1 MLFGILES
9 SGSFEVRIEV
19 LQVILRELIELDL
32 SKHGYP
38 FEIKEDGEIVKAA
51 MTNERIP
58 EVPQTGDES
67 NIGFWIGLAAVA
79 LGGVI
84 ATAIVLI
91 KKKKDDENE

>member
-1 MLFGILES
+1 M
-9 SGSFEVRIEV
+9 
-19 LQVILRELIELDL
+19 
-32 SKHGYP
+32 
-38 FEIKEDGEIVKAA
+38 KAA

-58 EVPQTGDES
+58 EVPQTGDEN

>member
-1 MLFGILES
+1 M
-9 SGSFEVRIEV
+9 
-19 LQVILRELIELDL
+19 
-32 SKHGYP
+32 
-38 FEIKEDGEIVKAA
+38 KAS
-51 MTNERIP
+51 MTNKRTPDI
-58 EVPQTGDES
+58 PQTGDES